1 MKKKIFA
8 FIFAAAAS
16 FLIFAGFSA
25 CKKDDSE
32 TNGIIFNTLIINDSS
47 ANLSVSNAT
56 EEFSF
61 EREITVSG
69 KAKYIVALDQSGV
82 HRVSTD
88 RAPLAPGDNVFY
100 VFETLD
106 DNCC

>member
-32 TNGIIFNTLIINDSS
+32 TNGIIFNTLIINDAS
-47 ANLSVSNAT
+47 ANLSVRKRDYGFGQGEVYCSA
-56 EEFSF
+56 
-61 EREITVSG
+61 
-69 KAKYIVALDQSGV
+69 
-82 HRVSTD
+82 
-88 RAPLAPGDNVFY
+88 
-100 VFETLD
+100 
-106 DNCC
+106 

>member
-25 CKKDDSE
+25 CKKEDSE
-32 TNGIIFNTLIINDSS
+32 TNGIIFNTLIINDAS

-61 EREITVSG
+61 ETIERRLRRAITFFTFLKRLTTRLRILS
-69 KAKYIVALDQSGV
+69 
-82 HRVSTD
+82 
-88 RAPLAPGDNVFY
+88 
-100 VFETLD
+100 
-106 DNCC
+106 